1 MCVCHDV
8 MQFEL
13 QNTTFSTYGTILSTF
28 SIWKHILEVFPGY
41 MKTSQWGKATA
52 HYNT

>member
-13 QNTTFSTYGTILSTF
+13 QNTTFSTYELSYPHLVYENITF
-28 SIWKHILEVFPGY
+28 
-41 MKTSQWGKATA
+41 
-52 HYNT
+52 